1 VQLTERTHPQAASAL
16 GAGAAWRRRRPSR
29 RYLAAAQREIPPLAV
44 ALLFFFPFLIMVT
57 TSFKAEDDVFR
68 FPPRLWPEEWVLT
81 NYDRV
86 FEAMPFWRYL
96 GNTLFLSTVSVVGA
110 LISCPLVAYSLAK
123 VPWRG
128 RNLLFVVVLS
138 TMMLPPQVTM
148 IPVYLLWNDL
158 NLVGTY
164 WPLITPN
171 FLGTAFFIFLLRQFF
186 RGIPNDLLEAA
197 RLDGA
202 GEFRIYSQIVLPL
215 ARPALAT
222 VAIFTFVWTWTDF
235 LNPLIYL
242 NDPQTYTLSIGLY
255 NFFSQHGI
263 EWGPLMAACSI
274 FSVPLIV
281 LFLVAQKQFIGGI
294 SLTGLR

>member
-1 VQLTERTHPQAASAL
+1 MELTERTHPQAASAL
-16 GAGAAWRRRRPSR
+16 GAGEARWHRRPLR
-29 RYLAAAQREIPPLAV
+29 GAVAGVQREVAPLVV

-68 FPPRLWPEEWVLT
+68 FPPKLWPEQWVRT

-96 GNTLFLSTVSVVGA
+96 GNTLFLSLVAVVGA

-148 IPVYLLWNDL
+148 IPVYLMWNEL

-164 WPLITPN
+164 WPLVTPN

-186 RGIPNDLLEAA
+186 RGIPNDLLEGA
-197 RLDGA
+197 RSDGA
-202 GEFRIYSQIVLPL
+202 GE
-215 ARPALAT
+215 
-222 VAIFTFVWTWTDF
+222 
-235 LNPLIYL
+235 
-242 NDPQTYTLSIGLY
+242 
-255 NFFSQHGI
+255 
-263 EWGPLMAACSI
+263 
-274 FSVPLIV
+274 
-281 LFLVAQKQFIGGI
+281 
-294 SLTGLR
+294 